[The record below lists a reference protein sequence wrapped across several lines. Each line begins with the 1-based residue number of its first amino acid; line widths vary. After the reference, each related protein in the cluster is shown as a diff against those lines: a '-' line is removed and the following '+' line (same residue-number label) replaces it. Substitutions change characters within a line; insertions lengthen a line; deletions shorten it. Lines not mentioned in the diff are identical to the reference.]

1 MRNTETNIGH
11 RLMQKAA
18 SFGKSDIG
26 LDRERLSRKVER
38 VWKELTAC
46 CSLMSLHHDMWELFD
61 ELKVRE

>member
-11 RLMQKAA
+11 RLMQK
-18 SFGKSDIG
+18 
-26 LDRERLSRKVER
+26 
-38 VWKELTAC
+38 AC